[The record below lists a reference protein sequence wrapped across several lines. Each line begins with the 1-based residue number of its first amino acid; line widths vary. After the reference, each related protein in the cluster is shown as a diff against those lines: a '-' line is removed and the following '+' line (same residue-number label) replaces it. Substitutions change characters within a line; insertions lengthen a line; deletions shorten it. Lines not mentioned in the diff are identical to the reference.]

1 MECFQKDTG
10 EEQKQV
16 TSTCLQSLAESLAT
30 DLSRLGGGGGLV
42 AKSCPT
48 LATPWTIVLQ
58 VPLSM
63 GFSRQEYCHF
73 LLQGIFPPQ
82 ELNPDLMATHSSV
95 LA

>member
-10 EEQKQV
+10 EERKQV
-16 TSTCLQSLAESLAT
+16 ISTRLQSLAESLAT
-30 DLSRLGGGGGLV
+30 DLSCLGGV
-42 AKSCPT
+42 
-48 LATPWTIVLQ
+48 VLQ

-73 LLQGIFPPQ
+73 LLQGIFPPR
-82 ELNPDLMATHSSV
+82 ELNPDLMATHCSV